1 MPARARAGFGGA
13 QLSVMPLPTHHR
25 LGRFEIVSPLGTGGM
40 GEVYRARD
48 TTLGREVA
56 IKVLAPHLASR
67 PDALR
72 RFEQEAR
79 TIAALADPNIIT
91 IFDVATDG
99 PTPFLVTELL
109 QGVTLRERLLE
120 GSLDWSSAVDMG
132 IQITRG
138 LAAAHA
144 AGIVHRDIKPQNIFI
159 TRAGVVKLLDFGIAR
174 LS

>member
-1 MPARARAGFGGA
+1 
-13 QLSVMPLPTHHR
+13 MPLPTHHR

-99 PTPFLVTELL
+99 PTP
-109 QGVTLRERLLE
+109 
-120 GSLDWSSAVDMG
+120 SWS
-132 IQITRG
+132 
-138 LAAAHA
+138 
-144 AGIVHRDIKPQNIFI
+144 PNCC
-159 TRAGVVKLLDFGIAR
+159 RA
-174 LS
+174 